1 MDNFLTIIGDCHGKF
16 DQYKSIIKESEYSIQ
31 LGDMGFDYS
40 AIEDIDTDHHVWIA
54 GNHDN
59 WSRLT
64 SKLYT
69 PGYLGR
75 YGVHTMNGIKFFFI
89 SGGYS
94 IDDGYRREHRARG
107 GAASWWH
114 QEELNFTEMEACKKL
129 YLEEKPEILLTHSPC
144 RYTISDM
151 TNSRIVE
158 KFGFDKD
165 FYCQTSHFYDHLF
178 TCHKPKLH
186 VFAHMHQ
193 HYEAIHHGIL
203 NICLPEL
210 ATFDLTQG
218 FIDSL

>member
-1 MDNFLTIIGDCHGKF
+1 MITILGDVHGKE
-16 DQYKSIIKESEYSIQ
+16 KECLKVIEENEYVVQ
-31 LGDMGFDYS
+31 VGDLGFNYDYLKNV
-40 AIEDIDTDHHVWIA
+40 DTDKFRFIG

-59 WSRLT
+59 WDTLLC
-64 SKLYT
+64 KAYT

-75 YGVHTMNGIKFFFI
+75 YGVHTMNGIKFFYI

-114 QEELNFTEMEACKKL
+114 QEELNFSEMEACKKL

-178 TCHKPKLH
+178 MCHKPKLH
-186 VFAHMHQ
+186 IAGHMHKS
-193 HYEAIHHGIL
+193 YYNVNKGIA
-203 NICLPEL
+203 CLGLAEL
-210 ATFDLTQG
+210 ETFDLTQS